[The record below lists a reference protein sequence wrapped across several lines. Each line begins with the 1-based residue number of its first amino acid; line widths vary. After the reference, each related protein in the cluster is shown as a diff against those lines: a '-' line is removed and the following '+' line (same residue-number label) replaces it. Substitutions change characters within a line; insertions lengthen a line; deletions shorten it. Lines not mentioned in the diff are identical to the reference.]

1 MPLTLCPDPDSW
13 PCCFHLFWESLVHSL
28 EISTDVTCW
37 WESFISLPVYMYY
50 HYSCL
55 TVYSLLSLVLM
66 LADGT
71 QSFYHQLWCC
81 KLLCFYVCIISFIKF
96 TFSPICWGPLSWTD
110 IVICCMA
117 FLYQY
122 VHVVFLWLIYS
133 VFLTYEW
140 GRDCWWCYLHLDFL
154 TLEIWTGFHTEECFM
169 GKTVLC
175 LRLYMLLALSS
186 SSPLGQSLDSI
197 KCLPGATSPC
207 WKVMIC
213 FWEIHWSKF
222 IICWGCKCKV

>member
-1 MPLTLCPDPDSW
+1 MPLTLCPDPDSR

-110 IVICCMA
+110 IVIAVWLFYISMFMWFFFGLFIVFFFNIWMRSGLLMLLSTSG
-117 FLYQY
+117 FLNLGNMDRFSYRRVLY
-122 VHVVFLWLIYS
+122 GEDCPVLETVHAIGSFF
-133 VFLTYEW
+133 FLTF
-140 GRDCWWCYLHLDFL
+140 G
-154 TLEIWTGFHTEECFM
+154 
-169 GKTVLC
+169 TV
-175 LRLYMLLALSS
+175 S
-186 SSPLGQSLDSI
+186 G
-197 KCLPGATSPC
+197 
-207 WKVMIC
+207 
-213 FWEIHWSKF
+213 
-222 IICWGCKCKV
+222 